1 VQVNT
6 RIARFVGSR
15 LARRGGSP
23 GKIEALR
30 RSPVFAN
37 LPGRELGGLATYLDQ
52 VQVPAGTVLVREGRR
67 NPAFWL
73 VMEGEAAVS
82 VRGCQ
87 RRTIGPGGFF
97 GAISMLDG
105 REASATVVARSPL
118 RALVASVSQFR
129 GLEANELVSL
139 RLRAESE
146 RRLREDQLALGREL
160 ARPA

>member
-1 VQVNT
+1 MRST
-6 RIARFVGSR
+6 FSRFLR
-15 LARRGGSP
+15 RRGASGKVAALRGSP
-23 GKIEALR
+23 L
-30 RSPVFAN
+30 FAN
-37 LPGRELGGLATYLDQ
+37 LRGRQLGNLSTYLDQ
-52 VQVPAGTVLVREGRR
+52 VQVAAGTVLVREGRH

-73 VMEGEAAVS
+73 VLDGEAAVS

-118 RALVASVSQFR
+118 RALVASASQFR
-129 GLEANELVSL
+129 GLEANDLVNL

-146 RRLREDQLALGREL
+146 RRLREDQLALVREL
-160 ARPA
+160 PKPA